1 MTNSIDGDENCI
13 VGNTWE
19 DVRPCYT
26 HKGGDICAKLV
37 YAVLSK
43 YNPAISNNDVNN
55 DLKKLEQESL
65 LYKTMLDIRQ
75 RMPVAVFN
83 KEQVNY
89 IFGMNEHSNPTLLR
103 RYIRNA
109 VKKLASE
116 TFIINKEGGG
126 IAIYGVFPRIEYTP
140 EDDEHTLTAEFNYSL
155 LPYVLDLRGQIYTT
169 IPLNE
174 IRLLS
179 SDYAMKLYTFCMRYD
194 KLRTDEYN
202 YKKEIAVDKLRTIL
216 CVSSGYSGK
225 DFNRRIL
232 DKYTEEITKKT
243 SWNIKWEGKY
253 NGRKITKY
261 IFFVTAKNQ
270 PAKRE
275 FVETIA
281 GRGIDTSLINDE
293 NKEIVLYLAKRGVN
307 KKQIFEVYHHYGI
320 NYMKFLTEKV
330 DTYYATKIAKE
341 VAYFENDCYY
351 DKLTNKKISY
361 GAIWNGAKRSWLSYD
376 KWAKDNADIIA
387 KEKEQEKLKRE
398 ADEAV
403 QKQLEQD
410 NIKVEKR
417 NALRKISAHFK
428 NMSDDELDNFIN
440 ICSLVTNEK
449 TENKEK
455 LINENDRK
463 SLENN
468 DLSSVDKIIVDNF
481 VNDDFDVN
489 KILSHPYSSFYK
501 MEQQRLGFKDF
512 NCFVEAVKEAYYN
525 GKINL

>member
-293 NKEIVLYLAKRGVN
+293 NKEIVLYLAKKGVN
-307 KKQIFEVYHHYGI
+307 KKQIFEVYHNYGI

-330 DTYYATKIAKE
+330 DIYYATKIAKE

-387 KEKEQEKLKRE
+387 KEKEEKKQKQKQEAVE

-403 QKQLEQD
+403 KKQD
-410 NIKVEKR
+410 KIKEEKR
-417 NALRKISAHFK
+417 KRLRSFEQFK
-428 NMSDDELDNFIN
+428 NYTDSQLDNFID
-440 ICSLVTNEK
+440 ICNSVLDT
-449 TENKEK
+449 KEIK
-455 LINENDRK
+455 QEVKEIKEVK
-463 SLENN
+463 KAKKK
-468 DLSSVDKIIVDNF
+468 DLSTVNNMLLDYFVNEDFDVKKLLSHSYNIYFKMEQDKAGYDDFDDF
-481 VNDDFDVN
+481 VND
-489 KILSHPYSSFYK
+489 
-501 MEQQRLGFKDF
+501 
-512 NCFVEAVKEAYYN
+512 VKEAYYR
-525 GKINL
+525 GELD